1 MGQSRPGNLSHV
13 FHLQYASV
21 FLCELLTNRAVFAQA
36 SGAYIFR
43 PNCTEDTTIPCKPFL
58 VNTGAVSLTVTS
70 QPGVQEVLMC
80 VDVDDQGFELQIRL

>member
-1 MGQSRPGNLSHV
+1 M
-13 FHLQYASV
+13 
-21 FLCELLTNRAVFAQA
+21 TQA

-70 QPGVQEVLMC
+70 QPGVQEVLLY
-80 VDVDDQGFELQIRL
+80 VDVDIVDQGFAMQINYDRHIKCLRTG